1 MALTFRGAI
10 PPGGL
15 FIPEET
21 GFASYHP
28 GGCHFL
34 FSDGGASFVIESID
48 QKVLAAL
55 TTRAGGGRRNRKYAI
70 EAAGE

>member
-1 MALTFRGAI
+1 LRI
-10 PPGGL
+10 KPGGL
-15 FIPEET
+15 FISEET

-34 FSDGGASFVIESID
+34 FSDGGVALLSDSID

-55 TTRAGGGRRNRKYAI
+55 TTRA
-70 EAAGE
+70 AGDVVTEGTR